1 MISNTRNIAVKNS
14 RVLFKV
20 RTVIIFLLIAIPLYS
35 QIQDNTYIKTPDIN
49 YGMSEGVDLHFE
61 TVKDWEVFKQKVIF
75 LNEDK
80 LTGDSLIKN
89 YRSQIETLNK
99 IICNKDSVI
108 SNLKNYINITKQ
120 ELSFYQSEVIDLQ
133 TQKKPVFEWIGF
145 FAGSGTSYVFS
156 DSTINKSISNT
167 LWNNL
172 SIHAETLFRFKEF
185 LITTSLIVP
194 FNSKAFINLKI
205 GYKIF

>member
-1 MISNTRNIAVKNS
+1 MLRMHINKNS
-14 RVLFKV
+14 RISLTARAIAV
-20 RTVIIFLLIAIPLYS
+20 FLLFALPIYS
-35 QIQDNTYIKTPDIN
+35 QSIIYNQNNT
-49 YGMSEGVDLHFE
+49 VDLHFN
-61 TVKDWEVFKQKVIF
+61 TVQEWENYKQKTIF
-75 LNEDK
+75 NHYDK

-156 DSTINKSISNT
+156 DSTINRSIGNT

-172 SIHAETLFRFKEF
+172 SIHAETLFRLKDFI
-185 LITTSLIVP
+185 ITTSIIIP
-194 FNSKAFINLKI
+194 FNSKAYLNLKI

>member
-1 MISNTRNIAVKNS
+1 MKH
-14 RVLFKV
+14 
-20 RTVIIFLLIAIPLYS
+20 LLIIILFVSNCFS
-35 QIQDNTYIKTPDIN
+35 QTIKYNSDN
-49 YGMSEGVDLHFE
+49 SVDLHFE
-61 TVKDWEVFKQKVIF
+61 TVKDWEVFKQKIIF
-75 LNEDK
+75 LSEDK

-133 TQKKPVFEWIGF
+133 TQKNPVFEWIGF

-156 DSTINKSISNT
+156 DSTINRSIGNT

-172 SIHAETLFRFKEF
+172 SIHAETLFRLKDFI
-185 LITTSLIVP
+185 ITTSIIIP
-194 FNSKAFINLKI
+194 FNSKAYLNLKI